1 MSIRRFIYLRGINME
16 TKLSTKELETVL
28 EILTEIY
35 KKIKQ
40 KEK

>member
-1 MSIRRFIYLRGINME
+1 ME
-16 TKLSTKELETVL
+16 NKLSNNDLETVL